1 MTHTTP
7 VTTQGTQD
15 VMDTLFMLG
24 NPVNAA
30 PPEPEDNEV
39 LMPIGPTIEDRS
51 VDPMQPL
58 TSNNRQKLQK
68 KLINLL

>member
-1 MTHTTP
+1 MI
-7 VTTQGTQD
+7 
-15 VMDTLFMLG
+15 DTLFMLG

-39 LMPIGPTIEDRS
+39 LMHMGPTIEDRS

-58 TSNNRQKLQK
+58 TSKITERSCKRN
-68 KLINLL
+68 